1 MTGRVLR
8 SMTAI
13 AAAWLLSAGVA
24 SAQAPVMAVPT
35 ISGNSVT
42 FSWSATAGATGYR
55 LDYGVA
61 SGAYLGGLTVGNV
74 TQYNVGAP
82 NGTFF
87 LRVVALPGNEV
98 SNEIVIQVPSPPA
111 APTNLQVAR
120 NGTGLVAAWT
130 PGVGGNTADF
140 FQLQIGVTPGTSI
153 YTSNVTNPGWGFPA
167 GVPAGT
173 YYVRAVAVNSNGN
186 VASAPSNEVVVTM
199 PAGGACDP
207 AISDFTAEGVGGL
220 LSLNWTPL
228 PGVSNLLT
236 ASLNGGVLAAGFP
249 LTAPNGR
256 FNYGYVGTGPNS
268 GFVPNLGTYDL
279 AVTTTFAC
287 GSQTQR
293 TVTVNL
299 NGAPAAGTRTADP
312 AAGQLLPVP
321 NYLQTVVNRVAAR
334 RPDLLRNSCVEQG
347 GNNRFMFEVV
357 KDLRAIDN
365 RWGVNIKRGYQG
377 PSQDIVTYNRS
388 ALQDEGATTGPT
400 SATRNIALFDIIGG
414 HCGNAPSTNWTEVTD
429 ATINGGAR
437 AVFTLVP
444 YLDGGYKP

>member
-8 SMTAI
+8 SITAI

-35 ISGNSVT
+35 ISGNNVT
-42 FSWSATAGATGYR
+42 FTWSATAGATGYR

-61 SGAYLGGLTVGNV
+61 SGAYLNGLTLGNV
-74 TQYNVGAP
+74 TQYSVGAP

-87 LRVVALPGNEV
+87 LRVVALPGNEI
-98 SNEIVIQVPSPPA
+98 SNEIRIQVPSPPA

-120 NGTGLVAAWT
+120 NGTGLVATWT
-130 PGVGGNTADF
+130 PGVGGNAADF
-140 FQLQIGVTPGTSI
+140 YQIQIGVTPGTTI
-153 YTSNVTNPGWGFPA
+153 YTSNVTNAGWGFPA

-173 YYVRAVAVNSNGN
+173 YYVRAVAVNATGN
-186 VASAPSNEVVVTM
+186 VPSAPSPEVVVTM

-207 AISDFTAEGVGGL
+207 ALSDFTAQGVGGL

-228 PGVSNLLT
+228 PGVSNVLNV
-236 ASLNGGVLAAGFP
+236 SLNGGVLVTNFP
-249 LTAPNGR
+249 LTFATGR

-268 GFVPNLGTYDL
+268 GILPNLGVYDL
-279 AVTTTFAC
+279 AVTTAFSC
-287 GSQTQR
+287 GSQAQR

-299 NGAPAAGTRTADP
+299 NGAPAPGTRTADP
-312 AAGQLLPVP
+312 APGQLLPVP
-321 NYLQTVVNRVAAR
+321 NYVQTVVTNVANR
-334 RPDLLRNSCVEQG
+334 RPDLLRNSCVDTG

-357 KDLRAIDN
+357 KELRALDN
-365 RWGVNIKRGYQG
+365 RWGLNVKRGYQG
-377 PSQDIVTYNRS
+377 LSQDIVVYNRS

-400 SATRNIALFDIIGG
+400 AATANVALFDIIGG
-414 HCGNAPSTNWTEVTD
+414 HCGSAPSPNWTEVTQ

-437 AVFTLVP
+437 AVLWLGP
-444 YLDGGYKP
+444 YLDAGYKP